1 MPHKILLIEDDLS
14 IIEMLSGYLTKE
26 GFDVTSACDGEEGI
40 AVFHQ
45 EHFDLI
51 VVDIMMPKLDG
62 IEVIKIIRQSSSIP
76 ILIMSAKDSDIDKAI
91 GLGFGA
97 DDYIAK
103 PFSMIEIT
111 ARIKASIRR
120 ATQYISA
127 THQSSS
133 PKGSSTHI
141 ITINDHL
148 SIDLDNYSIMKQG
161 EEFKLTSK
169 ELDILRLFLN
179 NPNRV
184 FTKAQIYGFVWNDEY
199 YGDENVINVHIRR
212 LREKIED
219 HPSEPKYIKTL
230 WGIGYKW
237 DRNSL

>member
-1 MPHKILLIEDDLS
+1 MPYNILLIEDDIE
-14 IIEMLSGYLTKE
+14 IIEMLRNYLTKE
-26 GFDVTSACDGEEGI
+26 GYNVSAAFNGLDGITLFRQSVFDIV
-40 AVFHQ
+40 
-45 EHFDLI
+45 

-62 IEVIKIIRQSSSIP
+62 IEVIKLIRENSSVP

-103 PFSMIEIT
+103 PFSLIEIS

-120 ATQYISA
+120 ATTYSNPRLAAADQA
-127 THQSSS
+127 
-133 PKGSSTHI
+133 SSTSKVLIFGELH
-141 ITINDHL
+141 
-148 SIDLDNYSIMKQG
+148 IDLDNYSASKHG
-161 EEFKLTSK
+161 NDLKLTAK
-169 ELDILRLFLN
+169 EFEILKLFAT

-184 FTKAQIYGFVWNDEY
+184 FTKAQLYGFIWNDEY

-219 HPSEPKYIKTL
+219 QPSEPRYIKTL

-237 DRNSL
+237 EGQ